1 MFYSS
6 DIEELLE
13 NYQEIKINVEIADQS
28 SLKELSKLRELYEM
42 LNIEKDSKKMEIRSS
57 SKYKDFK
64 KNKVWFF
71 SIDVNGKELNY
82 VLNNSFPIFINEK
95 SIKKIADKCGIA
107 EDVCRLTEHDMNVY
121 KRQINQYEYNDW
133 DNRYKGT
140 RARDEGGLSDECID
154 EALDGDPSNYI
165 NLE

>member
-1 MFYSS
+1 MR
-6 DIEELLE
+6 
-13 NYQEIKINVEIADQS
+13 N
-28 SLKELSKLRELYEM
+28 LKEPKEYSLTSKFDFGKFKGKT
-42 LNIEKDSKKMEIRSS
+42 LNEVLETHRSYI
-57 SKYKDFK
+57 K
-64 KNKVWFF
+64 W
-71 SIDVNGKELNY
+71 SILN
-82 VLNNSFPIFINEK
+82 VGHFFINEK